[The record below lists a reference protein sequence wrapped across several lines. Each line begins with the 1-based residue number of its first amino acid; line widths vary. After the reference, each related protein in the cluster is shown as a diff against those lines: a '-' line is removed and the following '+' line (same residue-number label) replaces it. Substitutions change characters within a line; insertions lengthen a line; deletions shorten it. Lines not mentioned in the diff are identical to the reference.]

1 MVMSGDQN
9 AGHFHSVRIDNIT
22 FKRVIFN
29 ATIKNSYGQRNTKH
43 AQQET
48 TW

>member
-1 MVMSGDQN
+1 MSGDQN